1 MDETRMNILFSEY
14 FKLKLRGTE
23 NWFDP
28 VVGHDTNLFID
39 PFLVEKIA
47 KRIPEFRNS
56 HTKVITFFNEAFQD
70 AAKIVHRNSDACKP
84 LLRSFEFPEVNELYL
99 GYSKPGNPGAGSSK
113 GYARLLLSAMFE
125 LIDAG
130 ITTISRFEELELFKE
145 GFGADRIGD
154 MMANLLKPELVQY
167 TQRICEAKKIKLRPQ
182 RLRNMYHAD
191 GRVWQDDKVKL
202 PCIKTPWGNH
212 FVILSPKAFLRH
224 LPTVDIVDFWNHSYS
239 HENDVIRSQFGNK
252 IKKSVDRETMFEAAR
267 KSAHLRE
274 SYLKAIKN
282 RKADPYDI
290 ESDPDL
296 LHKWYHIGKMQF
308 DTDPVNFKAP
318 TTFAEFIT
326 TVQQIVE
333 RYKHHVENR
342 RGWQVIRDDSTGRGK
357 KEKVVQRHFEG
368 IISAYCEANNID
380 FSPEVDVGKGPVD
393 FKFSSGYK
401 NRVLLEVKLARN
413 TKFMHGLK
421 KQLPAYLKAEKI
433 QKGFFIVIIYEK
445 EDVKKVNEIRE
456 EIPKLKTEFGLDI
469 EMFVVDAQ
477 PQKSASKL

>member
-1 MDETRMNILFSEY
+1 MNILFSEY
-14 FKLKLRGTE
+14 FKVKLRGTE
-23 NWFDP
+23 KWFDP
-28 VVGHDTNLFID
+28 VIGHDTNLFID

-47 KRIPEFRNS
+47 TKIPEFKDS
-56 HTKVITFFNEAFQD
+56 HGKVIIFFNEAFQD
-70 AAKIVHRNSDACKP
+70 AAKLVHRNSNTCKP

-99 GYSKPGNPGAGSSK
+99 GYSKPGNRGAGSSK
-113 GYARLLLSAMFE
+113 GYARLLLSAVFE

-130 ITTISRFEELELFKE
+130 ITSISRFEELELFKE

-154 MMANLLKPELVQY
+154 MMSDLLKPELVKY
-167 TQRICEAKKIKLRPQ
+167 TQRICEEKKIKLHPH
-182 RLRNMYHAD
+182 RLRNMYHSD

-202 PCIKTPWGNH
+202 PCIKTAWGKY

-252 IKKSVDRETMFEAAR
+252 IKKSVDRKTMFEAAR

-274 SYLKAIKN
+274 SYLEAIKN

-290 ESDPDL
+290 ENDPDL
-296 LHKWYHIGKMQF
+296 IHKWYHIGKKQF

-318 TTFAEFIT
+318 ATSAEFIT
-326 TVQQIVE
+326 VVQQIIE

-380 FSPEVDVGKGPVD
+380 FSAEVDVGKGPVD

-401 NRVLLEVKLARN
+401 NRVLIEVKLARN
-413 TKFMHGLK
+413 TKFIHGLK
-421 KQLPAYLKAEKI
+421 KQLPTYLKAEKI
-433 QKGFFIVIIYEK
+433 QKGFFVVIVYEA
-445 EDVKKVNEIRE
+445 EDVDKVNGIRN
-456 EIPKLKTEFGLDI
+456 EIPKLKKDFGLDI
-469 EMFVVDAQ
+469 EMLVVDAQ
-477 PQKSASKL
+477 PQKLASKL